1 MSGVRDGL
9 RPDDP
14 VLTVFQWLL
23 RRECHLTPRAAQV
36 VAALY
41 AGQTTSSAVGKHLGM
56 CPQTVRNQY
65 VAIHLRLS
73 TQDRIGVIRATWPLF
88 RQAEKIL
95 AGELAA

>member
-14 VLTVFQWLL
+14 VLTVFQRLL
-23 RRECHLTPRAAQV
+23 RQEHHPAPRAAQV

-41 AGQTTSSAVGKHLGM
+41 AGQTTRESVAQTLGVQ
-56 CPQTVRNQY
+56 CST
-65 VAIHLRLS
+65 IHRYRKQIYRILG
-73 TQDRIGVIRATWPLF
+73 TYDQIGVIRATWPLF
-88 RQAEKIL
+88 MQAEKIL